1 MAHTPVRKVRMG
13 ELWDDVAA
21 QAAVDATPDGGK
33 VTPSALARAAF
44 EDYLEHRRHGEHPS
58 WFFLLPYRLP
68 GKTSSSAPAAEQNN
82 TKE

>member
-21 QAAVDATPDGGK
+21 QAAVDTAPDGGK

-44 EDYLEHRRHGEHPS
+44 EDYLEQRRRGEHPG
-58 WFFLLPYRLP
+58 WFWNLPASTTRP
-68 GKTSSSAPAAEQNN
+68 AAPAAEQSD